1 MEVKLFHDGNLTI
14 LDKIEKKVKGFKKIN
29 DVESAPIARLG
40 RTYTGYTEW
49 LENLE
54 KQYANTINLYHGDLM
69 SELLLKIIDKGD
81 MADILTHLH

>member
-1 MEVKLFHDGNLTI
+1 MEVKLIHDGNPTV
-14 LDKIEKKVKGFKKIN
+14 LDKIEKKVKGFVKLH
-29 DVESAPIARLG
+29 DAEPAPIAG
-40 RTYTGYTEW
+40 TYTEW

>member
-1 MEVKLFHDGNLTI
+1 MEVKLIHDGNLTV
-14 LDKIEKKVKGFKKIN
+14 LDKIEKKVKGFKKLN
-29 DVESAPIARLG
+29 DVEPAPIAG
-40 RTYTGYTEW
+40 TYTEW

-54 KQYANTINLYHGDLM
+54 KEYANTINLYHGDLM